1 MASGRTNPWRSWSS
15 ASKTTLYCA
24 GSPLT
29 PLMCFSPLHSSKG
42 TSVHSR
48 NIRAGWAK
56 AGLFPFNP
64 DKVLSDIPDP
74 PAEVNAMKPHEV
86 KVASY
91 GQDQDQVPPTPTTLV
106 SAEAVAS
113 LHNRSSQMPL
123 SCPLLN
129 EPYSK
134 NIIGSWPKSTT
145 KLNYAERPRQI
156 YWGQRG

>member
-1 MASGRTNPWRSWSS
+1 
-15 ASKTTLYCA
+15 
-24 GSPLT
+24 
-29 PLMCFSPLHSSKG
+29 MCFSPLHSSKG

-91 GQDQDQVPPTPTTLV
+91 GQDQDQVPPTQKLTNAT
-106 SAEAVAS
+106 
-113 LHNRSSQMPL
+113 QL
-123 SCPLLN
+123 SF
-129 EPYSK
+129 
-134 NIIGSWPKSTT
+134 
-145 KLNYAERPRQI
+145 AERALLQEHNWFLAEINNEAKLRRAAKADI
-156 YWGQRG
+156 LGTARVMSYEDLERA